1 MGDVIV
7 RNYQASDIEKLARFF
22 ERYQGA
28 FPDAKLAPPEYY
40 TYHPTLAGGQ
50 NVFCALDYQERI
62 VGFAPVFPAPA
73 TEESEPEEP
82 HHIWTIVLA
91 DPGAPDAA
99 QARTLLLDCVI
110 ERAKAIK
117 ASFTSR
123 RVKLAADM
131 MASQRPD
138 IQHLLENGFERY
150 EGMYVMRRTT
160 ADPIPD
166 VSVPPEIT
174 VRLWKMTTEEEQK
187 AYMRA
192 YNSCFFELPK
202 TLEALRFFLNSPVWA
217 AGTAVAAFDPQGQLV
232 GSIVAYRDEE
242 AGWGVVDDV
251 FVLPGWRRR
260 GIARRLVGEGIRYL
274 REQDVQ
280 EVRLDVLRS
289 NEPAISLYRS
299 MGYVTINE
307 EVMLGLYI

>member
-7 RNYQASDIEKLARFF
+7 RNYQSSDIEKLARFF
-22 ERYQGA
+22 ERYRGA

-40 TYHPTLAGGQ
+40 TYHPTLAGGH
-50 NVFCALDYQERI
+50 NVFCALDHEERI

-82 HHIWTIVLA
+82 HHIWTIVVA
-91 DPGAPDAA
+91 DPGASDAG
-99 QARTLLLDCVI
+99 QARALLLDRVI

-117 ASFTSR
+117 ASFTPR

-131 MASQRPD
+131 AASQRPD

-150 EGMYVMRRTT
+150 EGMHVMHRKT

-166 VSVPPEIT
+166 VSIPQEVT
-174 VRLWKMTTEEEQK
+174 VRRSKMTTEEEQK
-187 AYMRA
+187 AYVRA
-192 YNSCFFELPK
+192 YNSCFFEFPK
-202 TLEALRFFLNSPVWA
+202 TLEALRFFLDSPVWA
-217 AGTAVAAFDPQGQLV
+217 AGTAVAAFSPQDELL
-232 GSIVAYRDEE
+232 GSVVAYPDEE

-251 FVLPGWRRR
+251 FVLPEWRRR
-260 GIARRLVGEGIRYL
+260 GIARRLVGEGIQYL
-274 REQDVQ
+274 REQGVE
-280 EVRLDVLRS
+280 EVHLDVVQS

-299 MGYVTINE
+299 LGYVTINE

>member
-1 MGDVIV
+1 MSNVIV

-22 ERYQGA
+22 ERYREA

-50 NVFCALDYQERI
+50 NVFCVLDHQERV

-91 DPGAPDAA
+91 DPGAPGAG
-99 QARTLLLDCVI
+99 QARTLLLERVI

-117 ASFTSR
+117 ASFTPCR

-131 MASQRPD
+131 TASQRPD

-150 EGMYVMRRTT
+150 EGMHVMNRKTQ
-160 ADPIPD
+160 DPIPD
-166 VSVPPEIT
+166 VPIPQEIT
-174 VRLWKMTTEEEQK
+174 VRLWEMASDEERLS
-187 AYMRA
+187 YVRA
-192 YNSCFFELPK
+192 FNSCFFENPK
-202 TLEALRFFLNSPVWA
+202 TLEGLSFFLDSPMW
-217 AGTAVAAFDPQGQLV
+217 AGTAVAAFDPQGGLV
-232 GSIVAYRDEE
+232 GSVVAYPDEE

-251 FVLPGWRRR
+251 FVLPEWRRR
-260 GIARRLVGEGIRYL
+260 GIAKRLVGEGIKYL
-274 REQDVQ
+274 REQGLE
-280 EVRLDVLRS
+280 EVRLDVVQS

-307 EVMLGLYI
+307 EVMLGLYT

>member
-7 RNYQASDIEKLARFF
+7 RNYQASDIEKLVRFF
-22 ERYQGA
+22 ERYRGA

-50 NVFCALDYQERI
+50 NVFCALDHEERI

-82 HHIWTIVLA
+82 HHIWTIVVA
-91 DPGAPDAA
+91 DPGAPDAGQA
-99 QARTLLLDCVI
+99 QALLLDRVI
-110 ERAKAIK
+110 ERAKAVK
-117 ASFTSR
+117 ASFTPR
-123 RVKLAADM
+123 RVWLAADM
-131 MASQRPD
+131 TASQRPD
-138 IQHLLENGFERY
+138 IQHLLENGFEHY
-150 EGMYVMRRTT
+150 GGMYVMNRKTE
-160 ADPIPD
+160 DSILD

-174 VRLWKMTTEEEQK
+174 VRRSKITTEEEQK
-187 AYMRA
+187 AYVWA

-202 TLEALRFFLNSPVWA
+202 TLEALRFFLNSPIWA
-217 AGTAVAAFDPQGQLV
+217 AGTAVAAFDSQGQLV
-232 GSIVAYRDEE
+232 GSVLAYPDED

-251 FVLPGWRRR
+251 FVLPEWRRR
-260 GIARRLVGEGIRYL
+260 GIARRMVGEGIRYL
-274 REQDVQ
+274 REQGVE
-280 EVRLDVLRS
+280 EVRLDVVQS

-299 MGYVTINE
+299 MGYVTISE

>member
-1 MGDVIV
+1 MSDVIV

-22 ERYQGA
+22 ERYQEA
-28 FPDAKLAPPEYY
+28 FPDAKLVSPEYY

-50 NVFCALDYQERI
+50 NVFCALDHEERI

-91 DPGAPDAA
+91 DPGAPDAG
-99 QARTLLLDCVI
+99 QARTLLLERVI

-117 ASFTSR
+117 ASFTPR

-131 MASQRPD
+131 TVSQRPD
-138 IQHLLENGFERY
+138 IDHLLENGFERY
-150 EGMYVMRRTT
+150 EGMHVMNRITT
-160 ADPIPD
+160 DQIPD

-174 VRLWKMTTEEEQK
+174 VRRAKMTTEEEQE
-187 AYMRA
+187 AYVRA
-192 YNSCFFELPK
+192 YNSCFFEFPK

-217 AGTAVAAFDPQGQLV
+217 AGTAVAAFDPQGGLV
-232 GSIVAYRDEE
+232 GSVMAYPDEE

-251 FVLPGWRRR
+251 FVLPEWRRR
-260 GIARRLVGEGIRYL
+260 GIARRLVGEGIRYF
-274 REQDVQ
+274 REQGVQ
-280 EVRLDVLRS
+280 EVHLDVVQS

-299 MGYVTINE
+299 MGYLTIDE
-307 EVMLGLYI
+307 EVMLDLYL

>member
-1 MGDVIV
+1 MCIVV
-7 RNYQASDIEKLARFF
+7 RNYQVSDIEKLARFF
-22 ERYQGA
+22 ERYRGA

-40 TYHPTLAGGQ
+40 TYHPTLEGGR
-50 NVFCALDYQERI
+50 NVFCTLDHQERI

-73 TEESEPEEP
+73 TEESGPEEP
-82 HHIWTIVLA
+82 HHIWTIVVA
-91 DPGAPDAA
+91 DPGASDAG
-99 QARTLLLDCVI
+99 QARTLLLDRVI
-110 ERAKAIK
+110 ERASAIK
-117 ASFTSR
+117 ASFTPR

-131 MASQRPD
+131 MTSQRPD
-138 IQHLLENGFERY
+138 IEHLLENGFERY
-150 EGMYVMRRTT
+150 EGMYVMSRMT
-160 ADPIPD
+160 ADSIPD

-187 AYMRA
+187 AYIRA

-232 GSIVAYRDEE
+232 GSVVAYPDEE

-251 FVLPGWRRR
+251 FVLPEWRRR
-260 GIARRLVGEGIRYL
+260 GIAKRLVGEGIRYF
-274 REQDVQ
+274 RELGVQ
-280 EVRLDVLRS
+280 EVHLDVVQS

-307 EVMLGLYI
+307 EVMLGLYM